1 MISVPKNR
9 KKFAQ
14 DNFSISYILKLLD
27 HDDGSNMSSDSKFLI
42 LILMMSLTSCN
53 SARRKIVTSAYLKSI
68 EKLAET
74 ENLDAKKLV
83 KKLSMDRLRCMLGV
97 SVTYIDRFC
106 QFVLE
111 STPSSNPMVFFS
123 PLNVTE
129 VDYNQSSSL
138 TKLPHSSHDFLF
150 NALPLLYESPTINT

>member
-83 KKLSMDRLRCMLGV
+83 KKLSMDRLRCMLGG
-97 SVTYIDRFC
+97 IW
-106 QFVLE
+106 
-111 STPSSNPMVFFS
+111 
-123 PLNVTE
+123 
-129 VDYNQSSSL
+129 
-138 TKLPHSSHDFLF
+138 HS
-150 NALPLLYESPTINT
+150 

>member
-14 DNFSISYILKLLD
+14 VNFSISYILKLLD

-74 ENLDAKKLV
+74 EGSDAKKLV
-83 KKLSMDRLRCMLGV
+83 KKLSMNRFRSMLSG
-97 SVTYIDRFC
+97 IF
-106 QFVLE
+106 
-111 STPSSNPMVFFS
+111 
-123 PLNVTE
+123 
-129 VDYNQSSSL
+129 
-138 TKLPHSSHDFLF
+138 
-150 NALPLLYESPTINT
+150 